1 MTHGASIYEASA
13 PYRHIVIT
21 PCYCKYVFLLGL
33 HKFTYVLKLSWD
45 GKPLG
50 TMSVFSITITH
61 VCTAVSVNANSRV
74 RAVEEGGHI
83 RRGGEL
89 ELRGCS

>member
-1 MTHGASIYEASA
+1 M
-13 PYRHIVIT
+13 
-21 PCYCKYVFLLGL
+21 
-33 HKFTYVLKLSWD
+33 

-50 TMSVFSITITH
+50 TMLVFSITIAH
-61 VCTAVSVNANSRV
+61 VCAAVSLNGNGRV

-89 ELRGCS
+89 ELRGCSQHYLWHIEREGVWLSLCHSVREH